1 MWIIAVATPNHPQT
15 ETPMRTIEQARH
27 EVEAGVRK
35 VVALGE
41 RTTGTATDVEEA
53 LWTATLGLGRAV
65 MELFFARRAAQP
77 RPARYEHEGR
87 RFEFAGRETTE
98 VGTRFG
104 KVEILQP
111 VGERTDGVGGGRDL
125 PLMRELGLPAGFTLP
140 VVTLFGRLCAM
151 MAFGQARTLFGAVFG
166 WSPSPR
172 AVLRMVDA
180 TGEQARPFLEQ
191 AAPPEGDGEVL
202 VIEADG
208 KGAPA
213 ISSREHA
220 RRTLPRAAKAQNRRH
235 ARRAK
240 RRANP
245 RPRRA
250 PGKKSKNA
258 KVAAVGAIYTLKR
271 DADGKLEGPINKRV
285 YATFKSYRALFEWLR
300 DEANKRGYGTKK
312 FSKVLFLADGAKVL
326 WDLKQEFFP
335 DALECLDWFHAVE
348 KLWAA
353 GKAICRGT
361 RRERDALEAWVAK
374 RKKALRAG
382 KVLEILAEL
391 MDTLDETPVTGPGN
405 KYRREVLDRVINHFA
420 EHAGRMRYMQLRR
433 EDLPI
438 GSGVIEGAVRHLVGV
453 RLDGPGMRWSRD
465 RAEAVLH
472 LRCVLING
480 HWKAFEAFLASRP
493 DFRLRAQP
501 VPTRT
506 HDAKPVTMRKAA

>member
-1 MWIIAVATPNHPQT
+1 
-15 ETPMRTIEQARH
+15 MRTIEQTRR
-27 EVEAGVRK
+27 EVESRVTK
-35 VVALGE
+35 IVALAE
-41 RTTGTATDVEEA
+41 RRTGTATDIEEEVWSA
-53 LWTATLGLGRAV
+53 CLGLGRAV
-65 MELFFARRAAQP
+65 MASLFARRAEEP
-77 RPARYEHEGR
+77 RPAVYAHEGR
-87 RFEFAGRETTE
+87 RYKIVGRATAEI
-98 VGTRFG
+98 GTRFG
-104 KVEILQP
+104 KVEVAQP
-111 VGERTDGVGGGRDL
+111 VGERTDTSGPRDL

-151 MAFGQARTLFGAVFG
+151 MAFAPARGLFGSLFG
-166 WSPSPR
+166 WCPSPR

-191 AAPPEGDGEVL
+191 AAPPENDGEIL

-220 RRTLPRAAKAQNRRH
+220 RRTRPRVAKASNARHGRRS
-235 ARRAK
+235 R

-258 KVAAVGAIYTLKR
+258 KVAAVGAIYTLTR

-285 YATFKSYRALFEWLR
+285 YATLKSYRALFTWLR

-312 FSKVLFLADGAKVL
+312 FKKVLFLADGARVL
-326 WDLKQEFFP
+326 WDLKAEFFP
-335 DALECLDWFHAVE
+335 EADECLDWFHAVE
-348 KLWAA
+348 KLWEA

-361 RRERDALEAWVAK
+361 RRERKALEAWVTT

-382 KVLEILAEL
+382 KVHQILSEL
-391 MDTLDETPVTGPGN
+391 MTTLDDTPVTGPGN
-405 KYRREVLDRVINHFA
+405 KYRREVLDRIINHFA
-420 EHAGRMRYMQLRR
+420 EHAGRMRYKQLRS

-438 GSGVIEGAVRHLVGV
+438 GSGVIEGAVRHLVAV
-453 RLDGPGMRWSRD
+453 RLDGPGMRWGRD

-480 HWKAFEAFLASRP
+480 QWPDFEAFLASRP
-493 DFRLRAQP
+493 RFRLRGRPIPA
-501 VPTRT
+501 RS
-506 HDAKPVTMRKAA
+506 HDAKPVTRKAA

>member
-1 MWIIAVATPNHPQT
+1 MGNID
-15 ETPMRTIEQARH
+15 QAQRD
-27 EVEAGVRK
+27 VEAGVKRL
-35 VVALGE
+35 VAIGK
-41 RTTGTATDVEEA
+41 RTTGTATEVEQEVWA
-53 LWTATLGLGRAV
+53 ASLGLGRAV
-65 MELFFARRAAQP
+65 MALFFARRAERP
-77 RPARYEHEGR
+77 RRARYEYDGR
-87 RFEFAGRETTE
+87 RYRIVGHERTQ

-104 KVEILQP
+104 KVALLQP
-111 VGERTDGVGGGRDL
+111 VGEVADNAGGARDL
-125 PLMRELGLPAGFTLP
+125 PVMRELGLPAAFTLP
-140 VVTLFGRLCAM
+140 VVTLVGRLCAM
-151 MAFGQARTLFGAVFG
+151 MAFAQARTLFRSLFG

-191 AAPPEGDGEVL
+191 AEAPEGDGEVL

-220 RRTLPRAAKAQNRRH
+220 RRARPHGAKPSNNRH
-235 ARRAK
+235 GRRTR

-258 KVAAVGAIYTLKR
+258 KMAAVGAIYTLKR
-271 DADGKLEGPINKRV
+271 DDNGKLEGPINKRV
-285 YATFKSYRALFEWLR
+285 YATFESYRALFVWLR
-300 DEANKRGYGTKK
+300 DEAVKRGYGTPK
-312 FSKVLFLADGAKVL
+312 FTKVLFLADGAQVL
-326 WDLKQEFFP
+326 WDLKKEFFP
-335 DALECLDWFHAVE
+335 DADECLDWFHAVE
-348 KLWAA
+348 KLWDT

-361 RRERDALEAWVAK
+361 RRQRRPLEEWVATQ
-374 RKKALRAG
+374 KKSLRAG
-382 KVLEILAEL
+382 KVQDVIAEL
-391 MDTLDETPVTGPGN
+391 MAKLDETPVTGPGN

-420 EHAGRMRYMQLRR
+420 KNAERMRYKKLRR

-438 GSGVIEGAVRHLVGV
+438 ASGVIEGAVRHLVGV
-453 RLDGPGMRWSRD
+453 RLDGPGMRWGRD

-480 HWKAFEAFLASRP
+480 LWSDFEAFLAEQPS
-493 DFRLRAQP
+493 FRLRPQP

-506 HDAKPVTMRKAA
+506 HDATPVTLLAA

>member
-1 MWIIAVATPNHPQT
+1 MTTTT
-15 ETPMRTIEQARH
+15 ETPMKTIEQARR
-27 EVEAGVRK
+27 EVEAGVRE
-35 VVALGE
+35 VVALGD
-41 RTTGTATDVEEA
+41 RTAGTATDVEEDVWA
-53 LWTATLGLGRAV
+53 ASLGLARAV
-65 MELFFARRAAQP
+65 MSLCFARRAAQP
-77 RPARYEHEGR
+77 RAARYEHEGR
-87 RFEFAGRETTE
+87 RYEITGREVME

-104 KVEILQP
+104 KVVFPQP
-111 VGERTDGVGGGRDL
+111 VGEVIDGAGGARDL

-151 MAFGQARTLFGAVFG
+151 MAFAQARTLFRSVFG

-191 AAPPEGDGEVL
+191 APAPEEDGEIL

-220 RRTLPRAAKAQNRRH
+220 RRTQPHAGEANNRRH
-235 ARRAK
+235 DRRTK
-240 RRANP
+240 RRKNP

-271 DADGKLEGPINKRV
+271 DANGKLEGPINKRI
-285 YATFKSYRALFEWLR
+285 YATFKSYRALFQWLR
-300 DEANKRGYGTKK
+300 DEANKRGYGTTK
-312 FSKVLFLADGAKVL
+312 FTKVLFLADGAEVL
-326 WDLKQEFFP
+326 WNLKQEFFP
-335 DALECLDWFHAVE
+335 DAQECLDWFHAVE

-353 GKAICRGT
+353 GKAVCRGT
-361 RRERDALEAWVAK
+361 RRQRSALEAWVATM
-374 RKKALRAG
+374 KKALRAG
-382 KVLEILAEL
+382 KIHDILAEL
-391 MDTLDETPVTGPGN
+391 MATLDETPVTGPGN

-420 EHAGRMRYMQLRR
+420 ANAHRMRYKQLRS

-453 RLDGPGMRWSRD
+453 RLDGPGMRWGRD

-480 HWKAFEAFLASRP
+480 QWPAFEAFLAARHA
-493 DFRLRAQP
+493 FRLRSQP

-506 HDAKPVTMRKAA
+506 HDAKPVTRKAA

>member
-1 MWIIAVATPNHPQT
+1 
-15 ETPMRTIEQARH
+15 MRTIEQARD
-27 EVEAGVRK
+27 EVEAGVSR

-41 RTTGTATDVEEA
+41 RTKGTATEVEEEV
-53 LWTATLGLGRAV
+53 WTASLGLARAI
-65 MELFFARRAAQP
+65 MGLFLARRAAQP
-77 RPARYEHEGR
+77 RPGRYEHEGR
-87 RFEFAGRETTE
+87 RYEIAGRETTE
-98 VGTRFG
+98 IGTRFG
-104 KVEILQP
+104 KVEVLQP
-111 VGERTDGVGGGRDL
+111 TGERVDAAGGVRDL

-151 MAFGQARTLFGAVFG
+151 MAFAQARTLFRSLFG

-191 AAPPEGDGEVL
+191 APAPEDDGEIL

-220 RRTLPRAAKAQNRRH
+220 RRTQPRAAKASNGRH

-240 RRANP
+240 RRKNP

-271 DADGKLEGPINKRV
+271 DANGKLEGPINKHV
-285 YATFKSYRALFEWLR
+285 YATFKSYRALFAWLR
-300 DEANKRGYGTKK
+300 DEAKKRGYGTKK
-312 FSKVLFLADGAKVL
+312 FTKVLFLADGAKVL

-335 DALECLDWFHAVE
+335 EALECLDWFHAVE

-361 RRERDALEAWVAK
+361 RRQRNELDAWVAK

-382 KVLEILAEL
+382 KVLEILGEL
-391 MDTLDETPVTGPGN
+391 MTLLDATPVTGPGN
-405 KYRREVLDRVINHFA
+405 KYRREVLEKVINHFA
-420 EHAGRMRYMQLRR
+420 ENAARMRYKQLRS

-453 RLDGPGMRWSRD
+453 RLDGPGMRWGRD

-480 HWKAFEAFLASRP
+480 QWPAFEEFLASRP
-493 DFRLRAQP
+493 AFRLRSQP
-501 VPTRT
+501 IPART
-506 HDAKPVTMRKAA
+506 HDAKPRMAA

>member
-1 MWIIAVATPNHPQT
+1 
-15 ETPMRTIEQARH
+15 MRTIEQTRR
-27 EVEAGVRK
+27 EVENRVTK
-35 VVALGE
+35 IVALAE
-41 RTTGTATDVEEA
+41 RRTGTATEAEEEVWSA
-53 LWTATLGLGRAV
+53 CLELGRAV
-65 MELFFARRAAQP
+65 MSSLFARRAAQP
-77 RPARYEHEGR
+77 RPTAYAHEGR
-87 RFEFAGRETTE
+87 RYEIIGRATVEI
-98 VGTRFG
+98 GTRFG
-104 KVEILQP
+104 KVEVVQP
-111 VGERTDGVGGGRDL
+111 VGERIHAGGPRDL

-151 MAFGQARTLFGAVFG
+151 MAFAPARGLFRSLFG
-166 WSPSPR
+166 WCPSSR

-191 AAPPEGDGEVL
+191 APPPEDDGEIL

-220 RRTLPRAAKAQNRRH
+220 RRTSPRAAKARNARHGRRS
-235 ARRAK
+235 R

-271 DADGKLEGPINKRV
+271 DAEGKLEGPINKRV
-285 YATFKSYRALFEWLR
+285 YATFNSYRALFKWLR

-312 FSKVLFLADGAKVL
+312 FSKVLFLADGAQIL
-326 WDLKQEFFP
+326 WELKNEFFP
-335 DALECLDWFHAVE
+335 EAAECLDWFHAVE
-348 KLWAA
+348 KLWEA

-361 RRERDALEAWVAK
+361 RRERKALEAWVMT

-382 KVLEILAEL
+382 KVHELLSEL
-391 MDTLDETPVTGPGN
+391 MSMLDATPVTGPGN

-420 EHAGRMRYMQLRR
+420 ENAGRMQYRQLRR

-453 RLDGPGMRWSRD
+453 RLDGPGMRWGRD

-472 LRCVLING
+472 LRSVLING
-480 HWKAFEAFLASRP
+480 QWPDFEAFLASRP
-493 DFRLRAQP
+493 RFRLRGRP
-501 VPTRT
+501 VPARS
-506 HDAKPVTMRKAA
+506 HDAKPVMRKAA

>member
-1 MWIIAVATPNHPQT
+1 MT
-15 ETPMRTIEQARH
+15 TIEQVRR
-27 EVEAGVRK
+27 EVERSVK
-35 VVALGE
+35 KIVTLGE
-41 RTTGTATDVEEA
+41 RRTGTATAVEEEA
-53 LWTATLGLGRAV
+53 WAACQGLGRAV
-65 MELFFARRAAQP
+65 MAEFFARRAAQA
-77 RPARYEHEGR
+77 RPAQYAHQGQQYEVV
-87 RFEFAGRETTE
+87 GRESTD

-104 KVEILQP
+104 KVAFVQP
-111 VGERTDGVGGGRDL
+111 VGERMDASGPRDL

-151 MAFGQARTLFGAVFG
+151 MAFAQARGLFGSVFG
-166 WSPSPR
+166 WSPSQR

-191 AAPPEGDGEVL
+191 AEAPKDDGEIL

-220 RRTLPRAAKAQNRRH
+220 RRTRPHGAKANNRRH
-235 ARRAK
+235 GRRSRRRVNPRARRG
-240 RRANP
+240 
-245 RPRRA
+245 

-258 KVAAVGAIYTLKR
+258 KMAAVGAIYTLKR
-271 DADGKLEGPINKRV
+271 DANGKLEGPVNKRV

-300 DEANKRGYGTKK
+300 DEANKRGYGTAK
-312 FSKVLFLADGAKVL
+312 FSKVLFLADGARVL
-326 WDLKQEFFP
+326 WDLKKEFFP
-335 DALECLDWFHAVE
+335 EAEECLDWFHAVE
-348 KLWAA
+348 KLWDA

-361 RRERDALEAWVAK
+361 RRERNELEAWVTRMKK
-374 RKKALRAG
+374 RLRTG
-382 KVLEILAEL
+382 KVYEILSEL
-391 MDTLDETPVTGPGN
+391 RVTLDSTPVTGPGN
-405 KYRREVLDRVINHFA
+405 KYRREMLEKVINHFNENA
-420 EHAGRMRYMQLRR
+420 RRMRYNNLRS

-453 RLDGPGMRWSRD
+453 RLDGPGMRWGRD

-480 HWKAFEAFLASRP
+480 EWSAFESFLASRP
-493 DFRLRAQP
+493 AFRLRAQP

-506 HDAKPVTMRKAA
+506 HDANPVMKKAA

>member
-1 MWIIAVATPNHPQT
+1 
-15 ETPMRTIEQARH
+15 MRTIEQARR
-27 EVEAGVRK
+27 EVESRVK
-35 VVALGE
+35 KIVALGE
-41 RTTGTATDVEEA
+41 RGTGTATEIEEEA
-53 LWTATLGLGRAV
+53 WAACLGLGRAV
-65 MELFFARRAAQP
+65 MASFFTRRAAQ
-77 RPARYEHEGR
+77 RRWTRYAHGGR
-87 RFEFAGRETTE
+87 RFEISGRETTE
-98 VGTRFG
+98 IGTRFG
-104 KVEILQP
+104 KVEVVQP
-111 VGERTDGVGGGRDL
+111 VGECVDTNGPRDL

-140 VVTLFGRLCAM
+140 VVTLFGRLGAM
-151 MAFGQARTLFGAVFG
+151 MAFAQARALFRSLFG
-166 WSPSPR
+166 WCPSPR
-172 AVLRMVDA
+172 AVLRMIDA

-191 AAPPEGDGEVL
+191 AALPEGDGDVL

-220 RRTLPRAAKAQNRRH
+220 RRRQPRGPKPSNGRHGRRT
-235 ARRAK
+235 R

-258 KVAAVGAIYTLKR
+258 KVAAVGAIYTLAR

-312 FSKVLFLADGAKVL
+312 FEKVLFLADGAKVL
-326 WDLKQEFFP
+326 WDLKKEFFP
-335 DALECLDWFHAVE
+335 EAEECLDWFHAVE
-348 KLWAA
+348 KLWEA

-361 RRERDALEAWVAK
+361 RRKRKALETWVA
-374 RKKALRAG
+374 RMKKALRAG
-382 KVLEILAEL
+382 KVHDVLAEL
-391 MDTLDETPVTGPGN
+391 MEELDETPATGPGN
-405 KYRREVLDRVINHFA
+405 KYRREVLDKVVNHFA
-420 EHAGRMRYMQLRR
+420 ENAARMRYKQLRS

-453 RLDGPGMRWSRD
+453 RLDGPGMRWGRD

-480 HWKAFEAFLASRP
+480 QWSAFETFLASQP
-493 DFRLRAQP
+493 AFRLRGRP
-501 VPTRT
+501 VPART
-506 HDAKPVTMRKAA
+506 HDAKPVVRKAA

>member
-1 MWIIAVATPNHPQT
+1 MWIIAVARPDLHTT
-15 ETPMRTIEQARH
+15 ETPMKTIEQARR
-27 EVEAGVRK
+27 EVESSVRK
-35 VVALGE
+35 VIALGE
-41 RTTGTATDVEEA
+41 RRTGTATEVEEEVWGA
-53 LWTATLGLGRAV
+53 CLRLGRDV
-65 MELFFARRAAQP
+65 MASFFAGRAAQP
-77 RPARYEHEGR
+77 RPASYAHEGSRYEIV
-87 RFEFAGRETTE
+87 GRETTAI
-98 VGTRFG
+98 GTRFG
-104 KVEILQP
+104 KVELVQP
-111 VGERTDGVGGGRDL
+111 VAERTHASGPRDL

-151 MAFGQARTLFGAVFG
+151 MAFAQARGLFRSLFG
-166 WSPSPR
+166 WSPSQR
-172 AVLRMVDA
+172 AVLRMVDG

-191 AAPPEGDGEVL
+191 AAPPEADGEIL

-220 RRTLPRAAKAQNRRH
+220 RRTKPHGAKVSNGRH
-235 ARRAK
+235 GRRAR

-245 RPRRA
+245 RPRRG

-285 YATFKSYRALFEWLR
+285 YATFKNYRTLFKWLR

-312 FSKVLFLADGAKVL
+312 FSKVLFLADGARVL
-326 WDLKQEFFP
+326 WDLKKEFFP
-335 DALECLDWFHAVE
+335 EAQECLDWFHAVE
-348 KLWAA
+348 KLWEA

-361 RRERDALEAWVAK
+361 RRERKALEAWVA
-374 RKKALRAG
+374 RTKKALRAG
-382 KVLEILAEL
+382 KAHDILDEL
-391 MDTLDETPVTGPGN
+391 RTTLDDTPVTGPGN
-405 KYRREVLDRVINHFA
+405 KYRREVLDKVINHFA
-420 EHAGRMRYMQLRR
+420 ENAARMRYKQLRN

-453 RLDGPGMRWSRD
+453 RLDGPGMRWGRD

-480 HWKAFEAFLASRP
+480 YWSAFEAFLAAQST
-493 DFRLRAQP
+493 FRLRAQP

-506 HDAKPVTMRKAA
+506 HDAKPVKLKAA

>member
-1 MWIIAVATPNHPQT
+1 
-15 ETPMRTIEQARH
+15 MRTIEQAGR
-27 EVEAGVRK
+27 EVESGMRNI
-35 VVALGE
+35 VALSH
-41 RTTGTATDVEEA
+41 RRTGTAAEVEEEVWA
-53 LWTATLGLGRAV
+53 ACLRLGRGV
-65 MELFFARRAAQP
+65 MSSFFARRAAKP
-77 RPARYEHEGR
+77 RQTGYAHEGHRYELV
-87 RFEFAGRETTE
+87 GRETTE
-98 VGTRFG
+98 IGTRFG
-104 KVEILQP
+104 KVEVVQP
-111 VGERTDGVGGGRDL
+111 VGKRIDEGGPRDL

-151 MAFGQARTLFGAVFG
+151 MAFAQARGLFRSLLG
-166 WSPSPR
+166 WSPSQR

-180 TGEQARPFLEQ
+180 TGEQARPFLDQ
-191 AAPPEGDGEVL
+191 AGPPEDDGEIL

-220 RRTLPRAAKAQNRRH
+220 RRTKPHAAKASNGRHGRR
-235 ARRAK
+235 ARR
-240 RRANP
+240 RATP
-245 RPRRA
+245 RVRRA

-271 DADGKLEGPINKRV
+271 DEGGKLEGPLNKRV

-300 DEANKRGYGTKK
+300 DEANKRGYGTAK

-326 WDLKQEFFP
+326 WDLKKEFFP
-335 DALECLDWFHAVE
+335 EAQECLDWFHAVE
-348 KLWAA
+348 KLWEA

-361 RRERDALEAWVAK
+361 RRKRRALEARVTTM
-374 RKKALRAG
+374 KKALRAG
-382 KVLEILAEL
+382 KVLEIISEL
-391 MDTLDETPVTGPGN
+391 MTMLDDTPVTGPGN
-405 KYRREVLDRVINHFA
+405 KYRREVLDKVINHFA
-420 EHAGRMRYMQLRR
+420 ENASRMRYKQLRS

-453 RLDGPGMRWSRD
+453 RLDGPGMRWGRD
-465 RAEAVLH
+465 RAEAVVH

-480 HWKAFEAFLASRP
+480 QWPAFETFLATRSG
-493 DFRLRAQP
+493 FRLRAQP

>member
-1 MWIIAVATPNHPQT
+1 
-15 ETPMRTIEQARH
+15 MRTIEQVER
-27 EVEAGVRK
+27 EVERHVK
-35 VVALGE
+35 QVVALGE
-41 RTTGTATDVEEA
+41 RKRGTATEVEEETWA
-53 LWTATLGLGRAV
+53 ACLALGRAV
-65 MELFFARRAAQP
+65 MAAFFARRAAQA
-77 RPARYEHEGR
+77 RPAHYAHDGRQYEVV
-87 RFEFAGRETTE
+87 GRETTE
-98 VGTRFG
+98 IGTRFG
-104 KVEILQP
+104 KVEIVQP
-111 VGERTDGVGGGRDL
+111 VGERIDASGPRDL

-151 MAFGQARTLFGAVFG
+151 MAFAQARGLFGSLFG
-166 WSPSPR
+166 WSPSQR

-191 AAPPEGDGEVL
+191 LEAPENDGEVL

-220 RRTLPRAAKAQNRRH
+220 RRTKPRGAKANNRRH
-235 ARRAK
+235 GRRS
-240 RRANP
+240 RRRVNP
-245 RPRRA
+245 RPRRG

-271 DADGKLEGPINKRV
+271 DANGKLEGPINKRV

-300 DEANKRGYGTKK
+300 DEANKRGYGTEK
-312 FSKVLFLADGAKVL
+312 FTKVLFLADGAHVL
-326 WDLKQEFFP
+326 WDLKKEFFP
-335 DALECLDWFHAVE
+335 EAEECLDWFHAVE
-348 KLWAA
+348 KLWDA

-361 RRERDALEAWVAK
+361 RRKRKDLEAWVT
-374 RKKALRAG
+374 RMKKTLRTGKVYEILSELRA
-382 KVLEILAEL
+382 
-391 MDTLDETPVTGPGN
+391 TLDSTSVTGPGN
-405 KYRREVLDRVINHFA
+405 KYRREVLDKVINHFTENA
-420 EHAGRMRYMQLRR
+420 RRMRYKHLRN

-453 RLDGPGMRWSRD
+453 RLDGPGMRWGRD

-480 HWKAFEAFLASRP
+480 AWSAFESFLASRP
-493 DFRLRAQP
+493 AFRLRAQP

-506 HDAKPVTMRKAA
+506 HDAKPVIQKAA